1 MFYGLT
7 DAEKRLSF
15 TLIRLKKNL
24 QTINYINEG
33 GDVTLTIVGRVR
45 SGCWEAS
52 SSRSAKENK
61 EFRFFLKNQNDSV
74 IIQYIQLSSI

>member
-15 TLIRLKKNL
+15 TLIRLKKICRLCIILIKEVTSHLPSLEELEADVERLPLRDLQRKIKNL
-24 QTINYINEG
+24 
-33 GDVTLTIVGRVR
+33 D
-45 SGCWEAS
+45 
-52 SSRSAKENK
+52 
-61 EFRFFLKNQNDSV
+61 FFLKSNDSV

>member
-15 TLIRLKKNL
+15 TLIRLKKICRLFIILIKEVTSHLPSLEEFEADVERLPLRDLQRKIKNL
-24 QTINYINEG
+24 
-33 GDVTLTIVGRVR
+33 D
-45 SGCWEAS
+45 
-52 SSRSAKENK
+52 
-61 EFRFFLKNQNDSV
+61 FFFKSNDSV